1 MGNVF
6 IEFIKLRMKKGF
18 LIIIAVLLTGMASA
32 QKINGQWR
40 GYFDSNGDIGI
51 LSGGNTEY
59 VLELEI
65 NGSSVSGNSYTYF
78 YGRKYYVICSLN
90 GSYDKKSKKIV
101 VNEVERIK
109 GSTPEDWSDC
119 LQTHV
124 LYYGKEEGKEILSGN
139 WKTSPYQA
147 KQNGG
152 CGLGNTTL
160 SRRVLI
166 NNNITFNKQSRT
178 PVTKLKPPSNQSS
191 IFKDKNKTTPPVVIT
206 PTKPKPK
213 PIIPITPEITKND
226 SQLKKDISKSVV
238 PPPVKKD
245 ADQVTDLSFEKRNT
259 NVVKTIEIEKDTF
272 TVSLYDNGD
281 IDGDT
286 VSVFFNGKLVLA
298 NKKLTDRAL
307 KLTLNIDQNRAI
319 NELVMYA
326 ENLGEIPPNTALMVV
341 NDGDNR
347 YEVRIASTLEQSG
360 TIRFVHRS
368 RAEK

>member
-1 MGNVF
+1 
-6 IEFIKLRMKKGF
+6 MKKIF
-18 LIIIAVLLTGMASA
+18 LFIVLAGLIHTVSA

-65 NGSSVSGNSYTYF
+65 DGSSVSGNSYTYF

-90 GSYDKKSKKIV
+90 GTYDKKTKKIV

-124 LYYGKEEGKEILSGN
+124 LYYGKEEGKELLSGN
-139 WKTSPYQA
+139 WKTSPYQN

-152 CGLGNTTL
+152 CGLGSTTL

-178 PVTKLKPPSNQSS
+178 PITKVKPPSTQIS
-191 IFKDKNKTTPPVVIT
+191 IFKDKNKTTPPVVT
-206 PTKPKPK
+206 APSKPKPR
-213 PIIPITPEITKND
+213 PVSPVTTEITKTD
-226 SQLKKDISKSVV
+226 SQLKKDISKTII
-238 PPPVKKD
+238 PPPVKKAID
-245 ADQVTDLSFEKRNT
+245 PVADISFEKRNT
-259 NVVKTIEIEKDTF
+259 TVVKTIEIEKDTF

-298 NKKLTDRAL
+298 HKRLTDRAL
-307 KLTLNIDQNRAI
+307 KLTLNIDENRAI

-326 ENLGEIPPNTALMVV
+326 ENLGEIPPNTALMIV
-341 NDGDNR
+341 NDGDSR

-368 RAEK
+368 KPGN

>member
-1 MGNVF
+1 
-6 IEFIKLRMKKGF
+6 MKKGL
-18 LIIIAVLLTGMASA
+18 LIIFAVFFTGIVSA

-40 GYFDSNGDIGI
+40 GYFDSNGDIGL

-90 GSYDKKSKKIV
+90 GTYDKKTKKIV

-124 LYYGKEEGKEILSGN
+124 LYYGKEEGKELLSGN

-152 CGLGNTTL
+152 CGLGSTTL
-160 SRRVLI
+160 SRRIL
-166 NNNITFNKQSRT
+166 NNNSFTFNKQSRT
-178 PVTKLKPPSNQSS
+178 PVTKVKPPATPPS
-191 IFKDKNKTTPPVVIT
+191 IFKDKNKTTPPVVVT
-206 PTKPKPK
+206 PPKIKPVT
-213 PIIPITPEITKND
+213 PITPEITKTD
-226 SQLKKDISKSVV
+226 SQVKKEISKSVV
-238 PPPVKKD
+238 PPPVKKVVEPI
-245 ADQVTDLSFEKRNT
+245 ADLSFEKRNT

-298 NKKLTDRAL
+298 HKRLTDKAL

-341 NDGDNR
+341 NDGDSR

-368 RAEK
+368 GPGN